1 MAIDYSD
8 GCAVRPGPGP
18 IGSLYPL
25 WAIKEFPS
33 IDEAVRFAVEVLP
46 QANQA
51 GCVIASKFG
60 HMTWQEIR
68 ERYRKLP
75 PSGWQKLPRQSRS
88 RQNKSEQ

>member
-25 WAIKEFPS
+25 WAIKDFPS

-46 QANQA
+46 HANQS
-51 GCVIASKFG
+51 GCVIASRFG
-60 HMTWQEIR
+60 QLTWDDIVQ
-68 ERYRKLP
+68 RYRRLR
-75 PSGWQKLPRQSRS
+75 PSGVKRLPRQRPWPQD
-88 RQNKSEQ
+88 RSEQ

>member
-8 GCAVRPGPGP
+8 GCVVRPGPGP

-46 QANQA
+46 QANQS
-51 GCVIASKFG
+51 GCVVASKFG
-60 HMTWQEIR
+60 QMTWQDIVQ
-68 ERYRKLP
+68 RYRKLP
-75 PSGWQKLPRQSRS
+75 PSGKKRLPQKSRWP
-88 RQNKSEQ
+88 QNKSEQ